1 MLFDVILPL
10 AIEGVFTYNI
20 PDVVEPKSLIGM
32 RVLVPLGAH
41 KQFAGIVWRR
51 HTDALPEGITVK
63 DSICMLDERPVVTQV
78 QFSLWEWVASYYMCT
93 LGEVMKAALPAPL
106 KLESETHVRLN
117 EEFVADKPL
126 SDTAQKIL
134 ELLLDRKER
143 TIDEIGKKAGLRSI
157 LPTLRRLQESGAVLL
172 GEQTEDRY
180 RAKTEKWV
188 RLSDGYRDNEGA
200 LQLILN
206 ALQRAQ
212 RQHELLVSFLHYT
225 EDTGAIRREE
235 LLSLTS
241 SNAATLKSLT
251 DKGILTIEDREVDRL
266 YRAVATQE
274 KKELNIYQR
283 EAFNEIKKQFADK
296 DTVLLHGVTGSGKTE
311 IYIHL
316 IEEVIAAGKQVLYLV
331 PEIALTTQLT
341 ERLQSVFGERLGV
354 YHSRFSDAERMET
367 YRNLAET
374 DKYSVVLGVRSSLF
388 LPFKNLGMVIV
399 DEEQDDSYKQQDPA
413 PRYHARNGAIVL
425 AHLFG
430 AKTLLGTATPAV
442 ESYYNAQT
450 GRYGLVKLE
459 HRHADLQ
466 MPHIRIIDTKL
477 QYHRKQMQ
485 GHFADEVI
493 DRITNEIGKNK
504 QVIVFQNRRGYA
516 PWLECK
522 QCAWVPKC
530 ANCDVSLTLHR
541 RQGTLV
547 CHYCG
552 YTIPIPSVCPV
563 CKQPSLKDIGLGTE
577 KVEDELQQLFPTAR
591 VSRMDQDTTRSKN
604 AYQRLINDFASHK
617 TDILVGTQMVSK
629 GLHFDEVSTVA
640 VLNADTV
647 LNQPDYRSAE
657 NAYQMLEQV
666 SGRAGRKGQ
675 QGEVLIQTSN
685 PANEV
690 LKQVASHDYEALYNE
705 QISEREAFKYPPFT
719 RLLVVT
725 IRHRDI
731 QKADSVAALLQSQL
745 QEVFGR
751 RCSRVTMPLVSRV
764 QNQHIRQILL
774 KIGVRE
780 PWQAAKDM
788 LAEQIRRV
796 KKSADG
802 KSATIY
808 TDVDPI

>member
-1 MLFDVILPL
+1 M
-10 AIEGVFTYNI
+10 G
-20 PDVVEPKSLIGM
+20 
-32 RVLVPLGAH
+32 PLGAH

-134 ELLLDRKER
+134 ELLSDRKER

-225 EDTGAIRREE
+225 KDTGAIRREE

-251 DKGILTIEDREVDRL
+251 DKGILAIEDREVDRL
-266 YRAVATQE
+266 YRAVATQK

-283 EAFNEIKKQFADK
+283 DAFNEIKKQFADK

-399 DEEQDDSYKQQDPA
+399 DEEQDDSYKQQEPA

-442 ESYYNAQT
+442 ESYYKAQT
-450 GRYGLVKLE
+450 GLYGLVKLE

-493 DRITNEIGKNK
+493 DRITDEIGKNK

-522 QCAWVPKC
+522 QCAWVPRC
-530 ANCDVSLTLHR
+530 VNCDVSLTLHR

-788 LAEQIRRV
+788 LAEQIRCV